1 MHIESGHQL
10 TACFIKK
17 QGRRL
22 ANECRRQCST
32 AYKLVDHS
40 LVKVSQTRRVYMVT
54 KDIIC
59 LQEAMAW
66 WNVEWAH
73 WRHRM
78 YMFLNQEK
86 LAVIPML
93 NFNQFLI
100 EFFCFR

>member
-1 MHIESGHQL
+1 
-10 TACFIKK
+10 
-17 QGRRL
+17 
-22 ANECRRQCST
+22 
-32 AYKLVDHS
+32 
-40 LVKVSQTRRVYMVT
+40 MVT